1 MKDGKQLGISP
12 WPWGSQ
18 GVMEAD
24 LLIQHV
30 LCSSVGFPGLFFNVE
45 RVAESLESF
54 AEKYNLCESQQGA
67 LRVQNAR
74 GKRMVLQL
82 TWEICFAK
90 FLCCFKLIRLI
101 CDTVFLSSPHQ
112 ALCVVSCLRNKGTCI
127 TGFWDGSSNLVLMLM
142 LCSLFIQAL
151 CYLLSPF
158 VADC

>member
-1 MKDGKQLGISP
+1 MKAGKQLGISP

-101 CDTVFLSSPHQ
+101 RDTVFSPPLIR
-112 ALCVVSCLRNKGTCI
+112 LCVWFR
-127 TGFWDGSSNLVLMLM
+127 
-142 LCSLFIQAL
+142 A
-151 CYLLSPF
+151 
-158 VADC
+158 